1 MWLVIKLGGCF
12 MSILQKA
19 QRTIIFLIKAIMYVL
34 LTGTFFVVFSTEY
47 SWLLHLSRTTGV
59 TFVTFCVLEVSLV
72 SIYGGYAIGRLKSKP
87 IITSLSLA
95 TIVTDLVT
103 HLQLCIMN
111 VNENNNA
118 YFVYESPDLL
128 ILVMLIQLALIFL
141 FTYLGQAVYF
151 GINKPEKCCVIT
163 NSEVALNTVMPKI
176 IRYKKQ
182 YNVTDMVHFT
192 SPNVYD
198 VMSKCDTVFIYEIPS
213 KQKVLFTEY
222 CYANN
227 KNVYSSFEISDIML
241 MGGRSILLDDKP
253 MVSAVIRDLTFEQ
266 RFVKRAMDI
275 VISLIGIIVTGP
287 IMLVA
292 AALIKAEDG
301 GKVFFRQ
308 KRATKGGKLFDVLK
322 FRTMTEVDSTNE
334 SAKDNDKRITKIG
347 KYLRLFRIDELPQF
361 FNILKGDMS
370 VVGPR
375 PEMIENVSKYTAELP
390 EFSYRLKVKGGL
402 TGYAQIVGKYNT
414 SPKDK
419 LVLDLMYIEKY
430 SLWLDFKLIMQTV
443 TVLFK
448 AGDSTKGFGN
458 TEKKYEFTEQ

>member
-1 MWLVIKLGGCF
+1 MN
-12 MSILQKA
+12 ILQKA
-19 QRTIIFLIKAIMYVL
+19 QRTIIFIIKTIMYVL
-34 LTGTFFVVFSTEY
+34 LIGTFFVVFSTEY

-111 VNENNNA
+111 VNENNNE

-128 ILVMLIQLALIFL
+128 ILVILIQLALIFL

-163 NSEVALNTVMPKI
+163 NSELALNTIMPKI
-176 IRYKKQ
+176 TRYKKQ
-182 YNVTDMVHFT
+182 YNVTDMIHFT

-198 VMSKCDTVFIYEIPS
+198 VMNKCDTIFIYEVPT
-213 KQKVLFTEY
+213 KQKVLFTEF

-227 KNVYSSFEISDIML
+227 KNVYTSFEMSDIMI
-241 MGGRSILLDDKP
+241 MGGKSIFLDDKP
-253 MVSAVIRDLTFEQ
+253 MVSAVMRDLTFEQ

-275 VISLIGIIVTGP
+275 IMSLVGIIVSGP

-292 AALIKAEDG
+292 AILIKAEDG
-301 GKVFFRQ
+301 GKIFFRQ
-308 KRATKGGKLFDVLK
+308 KRATKGGKLFDVYK

-334 SAKDNDKRITKIG
+334 SAKDNDKRITKVG
-347 KYLRLFRIDELPQF
+347 KYLRMFRIDELPQF

-375 PEMIENVSKYTAELP
+375 PEMVENVSKYTAELP

-448 AGDSTKGFGN
+448 AGDSTKGFSK
-458 TEKKYEFTEQ
+458 TEKKYEFTE

>member
-1 MWLVIKLGGCF
+1 MNI
-12 MSILQKA
+12 IQKA
-19 QRTIIFLIKAIMYVL
+19 QRTIIFLLKTLMYTL
-34 LTGTFFVVFSTEY
+34 LIGTFFIVFGTEY
-47 SWLLHLSRTTGV
+47 SWIMHLSRTTGV
-59 TFVTFCVLEVSLV
+59 TFVTFCVLELSLV

-95 TIVTDLVT
+95 TFATDLVS

-111 VNENNNA
+111 VNENNNDH
-118 YFVYESPDLL
+118 FVYESPHLL
-128 ILVMLIQLALIFL
+128 VLIIAIQFVLIVL

-151 GINKPEKCCVIT
+151 GINKPERCCVIT
-163 NSEVALNTVMPKI
+163 NSTQALNSIMPKI
-176 IRYKKQ
+176 TRYRKQ
-182 YNVTDMVHFT
+182 YNVTDMIHFT

-198 VMSKCDTVFIYEIPS
+198 VMSDCDTVFIYEVPT
-213 KQKVLFTEY
+213 KQKVLFTEF

-227 KNVYSSFEISDIML
+227 KNVYTSFEMADVML
-241 MGGRSILLDDKP
+241 MGGKSILLDDKP

-266 RFVKRAMDI
+266 RFFKRAMDI
-275 VISLIGIIVTGP
+275 VISLVGIILTGP
-287 IMLVA
+287 IMIA
-292 AALIKAEDG
+292 TAILIKAEDG
-301 GKVFFRQ
+301 GSIFFRQ
-308 KRATKGGKLFDVLK
+308 KRATRGGELFDVYK
-322 FRTMTEVDSTNE
+322 FRTMTETDSVNE
-334 SAKDNDKRITKIG
+334 SAKTDDKRITKIG
-347 KYLRLFRIDELPQF
+347 KYLRMFRIDELPQF

-375 PEMIENVSKYTAELP
+375 PEMVENVNKYTAELP

-430 SLWLDFKLIMQTV
+430 SLWLDVKLILQTI

-448 AGDSTKGFGN
+448 ASDSTKGFGN
-458 TEKKYEFTEQ
+458 NGSEYEFTE

>member
-1 MWLVIKLGGCF
+1 MN
-12 MSILQKA
+12 ILQKA
-19 QRTIIFLIKAIMYVL
+19 QRTIIFLLKSLMYAL
-34 LTGTFFVVFSTEY
+34 LVGTFFVVFGTEY
-47 SWLLHLSRTTGV
+47 TWIMHLSRTTGV
-59 TFVTFCVLEVSLV
+59 TFVTFCVLELALV
-72 SIYGGYAIGRLKSKP
+72 SVYGGYAIGRLKSKP

-95 TIVTDLVT
+95 TFATDLVS

-111 VNENNNA
+111 VNENNNDH
-118 YFVYESPDLL
+118 FVYESPELL
-128 ILVMLIQLALIFL
+128 VLVIVIQFVLIVL
-141 FTYLGQAVYF
+141 FTYMGQAIYF

-163 NSEVALNTVMPKI
+163 NSELALNTIMPKI
-176 IRYKKQ
+176 LRYKKQ

-198 VMSKCDTVFIYEIPS
+198 VMSSCDTVFIYEVPT
-213 KQKVLFTEY
+213 KHKVLFTEF
-222 CYANN
+222 CYTNN
-227 KNVYSSFEISDIML
+227 KNVYTSFEMSDVML
-241 MGGRSILLDDKP
+241 MGGKSILLDDKP

-266 RFVKRAMDI
+266 RFFKRAMDI
-275 VISLIGIIVTGP
+275 VISLVGIILTGP
-287 IMLVA
+287 IMIA
-292 AALIKAEDG
+292 TAILIKAEDG
-301 GKVFFRQ
+301 GSIFFRQ
-308 KRATKGGKLFDVLK
+308 KRATKGGKLFDVYK
-322 FRTMTEVDSTNE
+322 FRTMTETDSVNE
-334 SAKDNDKRITKIG
+334 SAKSNDKRITKIG
-347 KYLRLFRIDELPQF
+347 KYLRMFRIDELPQF

-458 TEKKYEFTEQ
+458 TEKKYEFTE

>member
-1 MWLVIKLGGCF
+1 

-19 QRTIIFLIKAIMYVL
+19 QRTIIFLIKSVMYVL
-34 LTGTFFVVFSTEY
+34 LTATFFVVFSTEY

-163 NSEVALNTVMPKI
+163 NSETALNMIMPKI
-176 IRYKKQ
+176 TRYKKQ

-198 VMSKCDTVFIYEIPS
+198 IMSKCDTVFIYEVPT
-213 KQKVLFTEY
+213 KQKVLFTEF

-227 KNVYSSFEISDIML
+227 KNVYSSFEISDIMM
-241 MGGRSILLDDKP
+241 MGGKSIFLDDKP

-275 VISLIGIIVTGP
+275 VISLIGIVVTGP

-292 AALIKAEDG
+292 AALIKVEDG
-301 GKVFFRQ
+301 GKIFFRQ

-322 FRTMTEVDSTNE
+322 FRTMTETDSKNE
-334 SAKDNDKRITKIG
+334 SAKDNDKRITKVG
-347 KYLRLFRIDELPQF
+347 KYLRKFRIDELPQF

-390 EFSYRLKVKGGL
+390 EFSYRLRVKGGL

-448 AGDSTKGFGN
+448 AGDSTMGFGK
-458 TEKKYEFTEQ
+458 TEKKYEFTE

>member
-1 MWLVIKLGGCF
+1 MNI
-12 MSILQKA
+12 IQKA
-19 QRTIIFLIKAIMYVL
+19 QRTIIFLLKTLMYTL
-34 LTGTFFVVFSTEY
+34 LIGTFFIVFGTEY
-47 SWLLHLSRTTGV
+47 SWIMHLSRTTGV
-59 TFVTFCVLEVSLV
+59 TFVTFCVLELSLV

-95 TIVTDLVT
+95 TFATDLVS

-111 VNENNNA
+111 VNENNNDH
-118 YFVYESPDLL
+118 FVYESPHLL
-128 ILVMLIQLALIFL
+128 VLIIAIQFVLIVL

-151 GINKPEKCCVIT
+151 GINKPERCCVIT
-163 NSEVALNTVMPKI
+163 NSTQALNSIMPKI
-176 IRYKKQ
+176 TRYRKQ
-182 YNVTDMVHFT
+182 YNVTDMIHFT

-198 VMSKCDTVFIYEIPS
+198 VMSACDTVFIYEVPT
-213 KQKVLFTEY
+213 KQKVLFTEF

-227 KNVYSSFEISDIML
+227 KNVYTSFEMADVML
-241 MGGRSILLDDKP
+241 MGGKSILLDDKP

-266 RFVKRAMDI
+266 RFFKRAMDI
-275 VISLIGIIVTGP
+275 AISLVCIILTGP
-287 IMLVA
+287 IMIA
-292 AALIKAEDG
+292 TAILIKAEDG
-301 GKVFFRQ
+301 GSIFFRQ
-308 KRATKGGKLFDVLK
+308 KRATRGGELFDVYK
-322 FRTMTEVDSTNE
+322 FRTMTETDSVNE
-334 SAKDNDKRITKIG
+334 SAKTDDKRITKIG
-347 KYLRLFRIDELPQF
+347 KYLRMFRIDELPQF

-375 PEMIENVSKYTAELP
+375 PEMVENVNKYTAELP

-430 SLWLDFKLIMQTV
+430 SLWLDVKLILQTI

-448 AGDSTKGFGN
+448 ASDSTKGFGN
-458 TEKKYEFTEQ
+458 NGSEYEFTE

>member
-1 MWLVIKLGGCF
+1 MN
-12 MSILQKA
+12 ILQKA
-19 QRTIIFLIKAIMYVL
+19 QRTIIFVIKSIMYVL

-95 TIVTDLVT
+95 TLATDLVT

-111 VNENNNA
+111 VNENNNE

-141 FTYLGQAVYF
+141 FTYLGQAIYF

-163 NSEVALNTVMPKI
+163 NSEVALNTIMPKI
-176 IRYKKQ
+176 TRYKKQ
-182 YNVTDMVHFT
+182 YNVTDMIHFT

-198 VMSKCDTVFIYEIPS
+198 VMSKCDTVFIYEVPT
-213 KQKVLFTEY
+213 KQKVLFTEF

-241 MGGRSILLDDKP
+241 MGGKSILLDDKP

-275 VISLIGIIVTGP
+275 AISLVGIIISGP
-287 IMLVA
+287 IMIGA
-292 AALIKAEDG
+292 AILIKAEDG
-301 GKVFFRQ
+301 GKIFFRQ
-308 KRATKGGKLFDVLK
+308 KRATKGGKLFDVYK
-322 FRTMTEVDSTNE
+322 FRTMSEVDSTNE
-334 SAKDNDKRITKIG
+334 SAKDNDKRITKVG
-347 KYLRLFRIDELPQF
+347 KYLRMFRLDELPQF

-448 AGDSTKGFGN
+448 AGDSTKGFSK
-458 TEKKYEFTEQ
+458 TEKKYEFTE

>member
-1 MWLVIKLGGCF
+1 MT
-12 MSILQKA
+12 ILQKA
-19 QRTIIFLIKAIMYVL
+19 QRTIIFLLKSLMYAL
-34 LTGTFFVVFSTEY
+34 LVGTFFVVFGTEY
-47 SWLLHLSRTTGV
+47 TWLMHLSRTTGV
-59 TFVTFCVLEVSLV
+59 TFVTFCVLELALV
-72 SIYGGYAIGRLKSKP
+72 SVYGGYAIGRLKSKP

-95 TIVTDLVT
+95 TFATDLVS

-111 VNENNNA
+111 VNANNNDH
-118 YFVYESPDLL
+118 FVYESPELL
-128 ILVMLIQLALIFL
+128 VLVIAIQFALIIL

-163 NSEVALNTVMPKI
+163 NSELALNTVMPKI
-176 IRYKKQ
+176 LRYKKQ

-198 VMSKCDTVFIYEIPS
+198 VMSSCDTVFIYEVPT
-213 KQKVLFTEY
+213 KHKVLFTEF

-227 KNVYSSFEISDIML
+227 KNVYTSFEMSDVML
-241 MGGRSILLDDKP
+241 MGGKSILLDDKP

-266 RFVKRAMDI
+266 RFFKRAMDI
-275 VISLIGIIVTGP
+275 AISLVGIILTGP
-287 IMLVA
+287 VMIA
-292 AALIKAEDG
+292 TAILIKAEDG
-301 GKVFFRQ
+301 GSVFFRQ
-308 KRATKGGKLFDVLK
+308 KRATKGGKLFDVYK
-322 FRTMTEVDSTNE
+322 FRTMTETDSINQ
-334 SAKDNDKRITKIG
+334 SATTNDKRITKIG
-347 KYLRLFRIDELPQF
+347 KYLRMFRIDELPQF

-430 SLWLDFKLIMQTV
+430 SLWLDFKLIMQTI

-448 AGDSTKGFGN
+448 AGDSTKGFGD
-458 TEKKYEFTEQ
+458 TEKKYEFTE

>member
-1 MWLVIKLGGCF
+1 MN
-12 MSILQKA
+12 ILQKA
-19 QRTIIFLIKAIMYVL
+19 QRTIIFLIKSLMYIL
-34 LTGTFFVVFSTEY
+34 LIATFFVVFSTEY

-87 IITSLSLA
+87 IVTSLSLA

-111 VNENNNA
+111 VNENNNE

-128 ILVMLIQLALIFL
+128 ILVMLIQLGIIFL
-141 FTYLGQAVYF
+141 FTYAGQAVYF
-151 GINKPEKCCVIT
+151 GINKPERCCVIT
-163 NSEVALNTVMPKI
+163 NSEMALNTVMPKI
-176 IRYKKQ
+176 TRYKKQ
-182 YNVTDMVHFT
+182 YNVTDMIHFT
-192 SPNVYD
+192 SPNAFD
-198 VMSKCDTVFIYEIPS
+198 IMSKCDTVFIYEIPT
-213 KQKVLFTEY
+213 KQKILFTEY

-227 KNVYSSFEISDIML
+227 KNVYTSFEISDIML
-241 MGGRSILLDDKP
+241 MGGKSIFLDDKP
-253 MVSAVIRDLTFEQ
+253 MVSAVIRDLTLEQ
-266 RFVKRAMDI
+266 RFMKRAMDI
-275 VISLIGIIVTGP
+275 AISLVGIILTGP
-287 IMLVA
+287 IMLVSA
-292 AALIKAEDG
+292 ILIKAEDG
-301 GKVFFRQ
+301 GKILFRQ
-308 KRATKGGKLFDVLK
+308 KRATKGGELFDVYK
-322 FRTMTEVDSTNE
+322 FRTMTEVDTVNE
-334 SAKDNDKRITKIG
+334 SAKNNDKRITKVG
-347 KYLRLFRIDELPQF
+347 KYLRKFRVDELPQF

-430 SLWLDFKLIMQTV
+430 SLWLDIKLIMQTI

-448 AGDSTKGFGN
+448 ADDSTEGFGK
-458 TEKKYEFTEQ
+458 TEKKYEFTE

>member
-1 MWLVIKLGGCF
+1 MN
-12 MSILQKA
+12 ILQKA
-19 QRTIIFLIKAIMYVL
+19 QRTIIFLIKAVMYIL
-34 LTGTFFVVFSTEY
+34 LVGTFFLIFSTEY
-47 SWLLHLSRTTGV
+47 SWIIHLSRTTGV
-59 TFVTFCVLEVSLV
+59 TLVTFIVLEISLV

-95 TIVTDLVT
+95 TIVTDLIT

-111 VNENNNA
+111 VNENNNDH
-118 YFVYESPDLL
+118 FVYESPELL
-128 ILVMLIQLALIFL
+128 VLVILIQLAIIFL
-141 FTYLGQAVYF
+141 FTYFGQTVYF
-151 GINKPEKCCVIT
+151 GINKPERCCVIT
-163 NSEVALNTVMPKI
+163 NSEIALNTIMPKI
-176 IRYKKQ
+176 TKYKKQ
-182 YNVTDMVHFT
+182 YNVTDMLHFT

-198 VMSKCDTVFIYEIPS
+198 VMSECDTVFIYEVPT
-213 KQKVLFTEY
+213 KQKVLFTEF
-222 CYANN
+222 CYSNN
-227 KNVYSSFEISDIML
+227 KNVYTRFEMSDIMI
-241 MGGRSILLDDKP
+241 MGGKSIFLDDKP

-266 RFVKRAMDI
+266 RFMKRAMDI
-275 VISLIGIIVTGP
+275 AISLFGIILTGP

-308 KRATKGGKLFDVLK
+308 KRATRGGELFDVYK
-322 FRTMTEVDSTNE
+322 FRTMTEIDSTNE
-334 SAKDNDKRITKIG
+334 SAKDNDKRITKVG
-347 KYLRLFRIDELPQF
+347 KYLRMFRIDELPQF

-419 LVLDLMYIEKY
+419 LILDLMYIEKY
-430 SLWLDFKLIMQTV
+430 SLWLDIKLILQTI

-448 AGDSTKGFGN
+448 ASDSTKGFGD
-458 TEKKYEFTEQ
+458 TEKKYEFTE

>member
-1 MWLVIKLGGCF
+1 MN
-12 MSILQKA
+12 ILQKA
-19 QRTIIFLIKAIMYVL
+19 QRTIVFLLKLLMYIL
-34 LTGTFFVVFSTEY
+34 LIGTFFVVFGTEY
-47 SWLLHLSRTTGV
+47 TWIIHLSRTTGV
-59 TFVTFCVLEVSLV
+59 TFVTFCVLELALV
-72 SIYGGYAIGRLKSKP
+72 SVYGGYAIGRLKSKP

-95 TIVTDLVT
+95 TFATDLVA

-111 VNENNNA
+111 VNENNNDH
-118 YFVYESPDLL
+118 FVYESPDLL
-128 ILVMLIQLALIFL
+128 LLVIAIQFILIVF
-141 FTYLGQAVYF
+141 FTYFGQAIYF

-163 NSEVALNTVMPKI
+163 NSELALNSVMPKI
-176 IRYKKQ
+176 LRYRKQ
-182 YNVTDMVHFT
+182 YNVTDMIHFT

-198 VMSKCDTVFIYEIPS
+198 VMSTCDTVFIYEVPT
-213 KQKVLFTEY
+213 KHKVLFTEF

-227 KNVYSSFEISDIML
+227 KNVYTSFEMSDVVL
-241 MGGRSILLDDKP
+241 MGGKSILLDDKP

-266 RFVKRAMDI
+266 RFFKRAMDI
-275 VISLIGIIVTGP
+275 VISLVGIIVTGP
-287 IMLVA
+287 IMIA
-292 AALIKAEDG
+292 TAILIKAEDG
-301 GKVFFRQ
+301 GSVFFRQ
-308 KRATKGGKLFDVLK
+308 KRATKGGKLFDVYK
-322 FRTMTEVDSTNE
+322 FRTMTETDSVNE
-334 SAKDNDKRITKIG
+334 SAKSNDKRITKIG
-347 KYLRLFRIDELPQF
+347 KYLRMFRIDELPQF

-375 PEMIENVSKYTAELP
+375 PEMVENVSKYTAELP

-448 AGDSTKGFGN
+448 ASDSTKGFGN
-458 TEKKYEFTEQ
+458 TEKEYEFTE

>member
-1 MWLVIKLGGCF
+1 MTL
-12 MSILQKA
+12 LQKA
-19 QRTIIFLIKAIMYVL
+19 QRTIIFLLKSLMYAL
-34 LTGTFFVVFSTEY
+34 LIGTFFVVFGTEY
-47 SWLLHLSRTTGV
+47 TWIIHLSRTTGV
-59 TFVTFCVLEVSLV
+59 TFVTFCVLELALV
-72 SIYGGYAIGRLKSKP
+72 SVYGGYAIGRLKSKP

-95 TIVTDLVT
+95 TFATDLVS

-111 VNENNNA
+111 VNENNNDH
-118 YFVYESPDLL
+118 FVYESPELL
-128 ILVMLIQLALIFL
+128 VLVIVIQFVLIVL
-141 FTYLGQAVYF
+141 FTYLGQAIYF

-163 NSEVALNTVMPKI
+163 NSELALNTVMPKI
-176 IRYKKQ
+176 LRYKKQ

-198 VMSKCDTVFIYEIPS
+198 IMSACDTVFIYEVPT
-213 KQKVLFTEY
+213 KHKVLFTEF

-227 KNVYSSFEISDIML
+227 KNVYTSFEMSDVML
-241 MGGRSILLDDKP
+241 MGGKSILLDDKP

-266 RFVKRAMDI
+266 RFFKRAMDI
-275 VISLIGIIVTGP
+275 VISLVGIILTGP
-287 IMLVA
+287 IMIA
-292 AALIKAEDG
+292 TAILIKAEDG
-301 GKVFFRQ
+301 GSILFRQ
-308 KRATKGGKLFDVLK
+308 KRATKGGKLFDVYK
-322 FRTMTEVDSTNE
+322 FRTMTETDSVNE
-334 SAKDNDKRITKIG
+334 SAKTDDKRITKVG
-347 KYLRLFRIDELPQF
+347 KYLRKFRIDELPQF

-448 AGDSTKGFGN
+448 AGDSTKGFAN
-458 TEKKYEFTEQ
+458 TEKKYEFTE

>member
-1 MWLVIKLGGCF
+1 MN
-12 MSILQKA
+12 ILQKA
-19 QRTIIFLIKAIMYVL
+19 QRTIIFLLKSAMYAL
-34 LTGTFFVVFSTEY
+34 LIGTFFIIFATEY
-47 SWLLHLSRTTGV
+47 SWIIRLSRTTGV
-59 TFVTFCVLEVSLV
+59 TFVTFCVLELSLV

-95 TIVTDLVT
+95 TVATDLVA

-111 VNENNNA
+111 VNENNNDH
-118 YFVYESPDLL
+118 FVYESPELL
-128 ILVMLIQLALIFL
+128 VLVIAIQFAIIVL

-151 GINKPEKCCVIT
+151 SINKPEKCCVIT
-163 NSEVALNTVMPKI
+163 NSEIALNAIVPKI
-176 IRYKKQ
+176 NRYKKQ
-182 YNVTDMVHFT
+182 YNITDMVHFT

-198 VMSKCDTVFIYEIPS
+198 IMMACDTVFIYEVPT
-213 KQKVLFTEY
+213 KQKVLFTEF

-227 KNVYSSFEISDIML
+227 KNVYSSFEMSDVML
-241 MGGRSILLDDKP
+241 MGGKSIFLDDKP

-266 RFVKRAMDI
+266 RFFKRAMDI
-275 VISLIGIIVTGP
+275 AISLVGIIVTGP
-287 IMLVA
+287 IMLVTA
-292 AALIKAEDG
+292 ILIKAEDG
-301 GKVFFRQ
+301 GNVFFRQ
-308 KRATKGGKLFDVLK
+308 KRATKGGKLFDVYK
-322 FRTMTEVDSTNE
+322 FRTMTEVDSVNE
-334 SAKDNDKRITKIG
+334 SAKTDDKRITKIG

-375 PEMIENVSKYTAELP
+375 PEMVENVNKYTAELP

-402 TGYAQIVGKYNT
+402 TGYAQIVGRYNT

-430 SLWLDFKLIMQTV
+430 SLWLDFKLILQTV

-448 AGDSTKGFGN
+448 ASDSTKGFSN
-458 TEKKYEFTEQ
+458 TEKKYEFTE

>member
-1 MWLVIKLGGCF
+1 MN
-12 MSILQKA
+12 ILQKA
-19 QRTIIFLIKAIMYVL
+19 QRTIIFLIKSIMYVL
-34 LTGTFFVVFSTEY
+34 LTGTFFAVFGTEY

-95 TIVTDLVT
+95 TLVTDLVT

-111 VNENNNA
+111 VNENNNE

-163 NSEVALNTVMPKI
+163 NSELALNTIMPKI
-176 IRYKKQ
+176 TRYKKQ
-182 YNVTDMVHFT
+182 YNVTDMLHFT

-198 VMSKCDTVFIYEIPS
+198 VMSECDTVFIYEVPT
-213 KQKVLFTEY
+213 KQKVLFTEF

-241 MGGRSILLDDKP
+241 MGGKSIFLDDKP
-253 MVSAVIRDLTFEQ
+253 MVSAVIRDLTLEQ
-266 RFVKRAMDI
+266 RFMKRAMDI
-275 VISLIGIIVTGP
+275 AISLVGIILSGP
-287 IMLVA
+287 IMLGA
-292 AALIKAEDG
+292 AILIKAEDG
-301 GKVFFRQ
+301 GKILFRQ
-308 KRATKGGKLFDVLK
+308 KRATKGGKLFDVYK

-334 SAKDNDKRITKIG
+334 SAKDNDKRITKVG
-347 KYLRLFRIDELPQF
+347 KYLRMFRIDELPQF

-430 SLWLDFKLIMQTV
+430 SLWLDIKLIMQTV
-443 TVLFK
+443 TVLLK
-448 AGDSTKGFGN
+448 ASDSTKGFGK
-458 TEKKYEFTEQ
+458 TEKKYEFTE